1 MINRLTTY
9 TFLSVLLLTLAACNS
24 TSVRTTEY
32 TPVVKEPE
40 KIPEN
45 QLLDVG
51 IGIFNPGVDM
61 KDTSKEKQ
69 GIYPEV
75 RNAEARYMPYKLM
88 ETLQSTGNWGAVRV
102 IPDRQSEM
110 DVWVDAE
117 ILKSDG
123 ETLQLKVTVSDT
135 TGNVWYTKKYQE
147 TASKYAYDVRRSKK
161 QDPFQGVYNQIAND
175 MLKYRNQFSAT
186 DVLNMRTITELKF
199 AKRFAPEA
207 FADYLAD
214 DGKGHYTIKRLPA
227 ASDPLLQRIKRI
239 RERDNAFV
247 DTLQDYYGSFVKKM
261 EGPYTSWRS
270 ENYFET
276 IALQETRRSANAK
289 LVAGAA
295 AVIAGI
301 LGAASNTSLGQAAGY
316 VGIGAGAYL
325 AKEGLGQREEAKM
338 HEEALKELGASLN
351 AEVQP
356 HTVTLKNR
364 TVTLSGTV
372 DEQYSQWRNILSE
385 MYHTETGQTPPVT
398 D

>member
-1 MINRLTTY
+1 MIYKLTRY
-9 TFLSVLLLTLAACNS
+9 VFLPVLLLTLASCSS

-32 TPVVKEPE
+32 TPVIKQPE

-51 IGIFNPGVDM
+51 IGIFDPGVDM
-61 KDTSKEKQ
+61 KDTSKEKE

-75 RNAEARYMPYKLM
+75 RNAEARYMPYTLM
-88 ETLQSTGNWGAVRV
+88 ETLQATGNWGIVRV
-102 IPDRQSEM
+102 IPNRQSEM

-135 TGNVWYTKKYQE
+135 TGKVWYIRKYQGK
-147 TASKYAYDVRRSKK
+147 ASKYAYDVRRGNK

-175 MLKYRNQFSAT
+175 MLQYRSRFKTA
-186 DVLNMRTITELKF
+186 DVLNMRTVTKLKF

-207 FADYLAD
+207 FSDYLAD
-214 DGKGHYTIKRLPA
+214 DGKGHYSVTRLPA
-227 ASDPLLQRIKRI
+227 ANDPLLQRIQRI
-239 RERDNAFV
+239 RDRDNAFV

-276 IALQETRRSANAK
+276 MALEETRRSANAK
-289 LVAGAA
+289 LLGGAA
-295 AVIAGI
+295 AIIAGI
-301 LGAASNTSLGQAAGY
+301 LGAASNSNLGQVAGY

-356 HTVTLKNR
+356 HTVTLENR

-372 DEQYSQWRNILSE
+372 DQQYSQWRQILSD
-385 MYHTETGQTPPVT
+385 MYRTETGQTQPIT
-398 D
+398 N